1 MNYIL
6 DFVDLD
12 ILHAL
17 QEDARLSVRQLAT
30 RVHRSPTPVF
40 ERLRR
45 LENEGVVKGYTVVL
59 DQDKVG
65 RGFTV
70 FCNVKL
76 SRISTDIHTDFASA
90 IQKMPEV
97 AECYNTSGQYD
108 YLLKIQ
114 VPDMKSYRT
123 FVTDRLGRL
132 PMLDSVQSIFV
143 MEELKNTPVH
153 V

>member
-6 DFVDLD
+6 DSVDLD

>member
-1 MNYIL
+1 MHYIL
-6 DFVDLD
+6 DSVDLD

-45 LENEGVVKGYTVVL
+45 LENEGVIKGYTVVL

-76 SRISTDIHTDFASA
+76 SRISTDIHTDFATA